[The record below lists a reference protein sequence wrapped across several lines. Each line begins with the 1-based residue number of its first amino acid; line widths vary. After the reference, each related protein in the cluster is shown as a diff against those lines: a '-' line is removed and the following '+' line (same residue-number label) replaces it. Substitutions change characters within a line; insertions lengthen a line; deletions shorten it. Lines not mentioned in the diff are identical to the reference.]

1 MTTERNDGDG
11 DGGGGG
17 GGEIREQ
24 FQRLR
29 RQDERLARPFSAL
42 RPARPERLEAG
53 QRHQVRRRGDFRRR
67 LAAAGLAAAAL
78 GLILAAGVG
87 TLHWLRLR
95 AAEPP
100 AADAIVRLGDWRAP
114 TDWLLRTPGDQ
125 LLRGVPRLGAP
136 LLGGS
141 GFTATT
147 TNFSGGDERK

>member
-1 MTTERNDGDG
+1 MTTERDD
-11 DGGGGG
+11 DRL
-17 GGEIREQ
+17 REQ

-29 RQDERLARPFSAL
+29 RQDERLARPFSAPRSAQPA
-42 RPARPERLEAG
+42 RPARPAAG
-53 QRHQVRRRGDFRRR
+53 QRPRARRRGSFRHR
-67 LAAAGLAAAAL
+67 LATAALAAAAL
-78 GLILAAGVG
+78 GLALAAGVG

-100 AADAIVRLGDWRAP
+100 AADAIVRLTHWRAP
-114 TDWLLRTPGDQ
+114 TDWLLQASGDQ